1 MPLLLDAACGGNDFV
16 GVIFGS
22 PLLMTQTLPETAEIP
37 DEIPARLPRWD
48 AAGRRLQIN
57 EIFYSIEGEGGR
69 VGQPTTFVRL
79 AKCNLRCRFCDTEF
93 DSFAEMDLD
102 SIAAEISRHSAA
114 WVCLTGG
121 EPLGQHLEPLARR
134 LREAGYHLHIETNG
148 TLAPDP
154 RLFDLIEY
162 WTVSP
167 KRHPVVAGFRRI
179 TELKYVVGK
188 SFREDRVQ
196 EELGAQI
203 YLQPESS
210 EPRYV
215 QKAIEVLGRHP
226 HWRLSCRVH
235 KILGLP

>member
-1 MPLLLDAACGGNDFV
+1 
-16 GVIFGS
+16 
-22 PLLMTQTLPETAEIP
+22 MTQTLPETAEIP

-102 SIAAEISRHSAA
+102 SIAAEVSRHSAA

>member
-102 SIAAEISRHSAA
+102 SIAAEVSRHSAA